1 MFKRPLFL
9 LVMILVA
16 MIMGQSIAMAS
27 VVPDITYL
35 RVWPEYD
42 DNQVMFLEAVQ
53 LSQTT
58 TLPAEVK
65 VAIPKGASITWV
77 GELLQGD
84 PAQDP
89 DAVYKVNPKD
99 DYDEVVFTLTKSNI
113 GQVEARWNGLSVDGA
128 NRTLNLD
135 WTQHYESKQT
145 IFEFR
150 EPSQT
155 SDVKLTP
162 PAIKTDVSS
171 DGSKFHQTA
180 PVALGAGQ
188 KQSFQVTYKR
198 STDAPTVAGQQTQPA
213 QTGGTAQP
221 TSQPTDFATWI
232 VIAIVAGIVVF
243 AVYGVRRK
251 SDKSADRTRESMST
265 GMKAA
270 IVAIVLFVGVIGY
283 GVANKAVTT
292 SKGVPSGNNCEENVA
307 YLQAGV
313 DQYREAFGV
322 NPIDLKQLLESKDGK
337 GPFVETIDLQCPTEK
352 KPYMVVNGKVE
363 QVP

>member
-1 MFKRPLFL
+1 MFKKPLFL

-16 MIMGQSIAMAS
+16 MIMGQSVATAS

-58 TLPAEVK
+58 ALPAEVK

-84 PAQDP
+84 PSQDP
-89 DAVYKVNPKD
+89 QAVYKVNPKD
-99 DYDEVVFTLTKSNI
+99 DYDEVVFTLAKSRI
-113 GQVEARWNGLSVDGA
+113 GQVEARWNGLTVDGA

-135 WTQHYESKQT
+135 WTQYYESRQT

-150 EPSQT
+150 EPSQA

-162 PAIKTDVSS
+162 PVAKVDNAP
-171 DGSKFHQTA
+171 DGSKFYQTA
-180 PVALGAGQ
+180 PVTLGVGQ
-188 KQSFQVTYKR
+188 KQSFQVTYSR
-198 STDAPTVAGQQTQPA
+198 STDAPTVTAQQTQPA

-221 TSQPTDFATWI
+221 ASQPTDFATWI

-243 AVYGVRRK
+243 AVYGARRK
-251 SDKSADRTRESMST
+251 SDKPADRTRESMST

-270 IVAIVLFVGVIGY
+270 IVAIVLFIGVIGY

-292 SKGVPSGNNCEENVA
+292 SKGVPSGNSCEENIA

-313 DQYREAFGV
+313 DEYKAAFGV
-322 NPIDLKQLLESKDGK
+322 NPTDLKQLLESKDGK
-337 GPFVETIDLQCPTEK
+337 GPFVETIALQCPTDK
-352 KPYMVVNGKVE
+352 KPYYIVNGKVE
-363 QVP
+363 QMP